1 MKLKQIG
8 MQALAVLFS
17 ASIALCTFAT
27 VTAPKVVFADSITT
41 SSVLQ
46 EIDDNRLA
54 TLEIYKFR
62 DTGSG
67 DTHTNFAICG
77 VVFSYLRI
85 ADIVTDSIVD
95 DNGMAVATV
104 LYRFADNPQT
114 DAFLSVLGL
123 TTQNCSKAVEDTNGQ
138 TYYYFQ
144 SDTLSH
150 ALQERALTQQTGLK
164 NNAEDFMHDYNGV
177 EMPETI
183 LNGYTKAENL
193 RTGLYLLVET
203 KVPQDVS
210 ESTLPFLV
218 SLPMPSVSD
227 EETAINGWVYDV
239 TIKPKNVTD
248 TPTLNKTVAESGS
261 QNAHSD
267 QTTGSA
273 GDFMDYH
280 ITSQLPTITSGATM
294 LSEYTFTDTIE
305 GLTYSRDVVIKFYT
319 DTDCQ
324 YLITTWKLSDGK
336 CTIKYGRND
345 DGSET
350 MEIRMTASG
359 LNEINTAD
367 TIYSP
372 SNTLSGYS
380 NCVMRIEYTA
390 QITASS
396 GFVCGENGNPNE
408 VDLVWRRSNTAH
420 YDTLTDDCKV
430 YTFALELEK
439 RFSDNAGN
447 FQKVRFT
454 LQNKTDGYYVQAVLN
469 EAEGVYY
476 AVGMV
481 SEAKDATKL
490 VPIKKNGKNMIV
502 VKGLEADAY
511 SISEIA
517 TDPAYQRLRDPI
529 LLQFRLEEKNGKV
542 SVSASIDG
550 EPVNMKPDGNSVPV
564 FASLSVLNK
573 RPPFP
578 PGGGEPPATGGT
590 ATIIITASAISGS
603 SLVGM
608 ILLLLSRRKKDDD
621 DETTA

>member
-1 MKLKQIG
+1 MNLKQIG
-8 MQALAVLFS
+8 MRALSILFS
-17 ASIALCTFAT
+17 ASIVLNSIAFT
-27 VTAPKVVFADSITT
+27 VPKVAFADSAMQA
-41 SSVLQ
+41 SLPVK
-46 EIDDNRLA
+46 IDDNRLA
-54 TLEIYKFR
+54 SLEIYKFH
-62 DTGSG
+62 DTGTG
-67 DTHTNFAICG
+67 DTHIDFAIRG

-85 ADIVTDSIVD
+85 ADLVTDSIVD
-95 DNGMAVATV
+95 ADGVARSTV
-104 LYRFADNPQT
+104 LYRFADDQQT
-114 DAFLSVLGL
+114 DAFLAVLGL
-123 TTQNCSKAVEDTNGQ
+123 KKRDCYKAVEEVTGE

-150 ALQERALTQQTGLK
+150 ALRERSLTQQTDLK
-164 NNAEDFMHDYNGV
+164 NAAEDFMRDYNGI
-177 EMPETI
+177 EMPETTR
-183 LNGYTKAENL
+183 NGYTKAENL

-218 SLPMPSVSD
+218 NLPMPSVS
-227 EETAINGWVYDV
+227 EEENAINGWVYDV

-248 TPTLNKTVAESGS
+248 KPTLNKTVAESGS
-261 QNAHSD
+261 QKEHSD
-267 QTTGSA
+267 RDTGSV

-294 LSEYTFTDTIE
+294 LSEYSFTDAIE
-305 GLTYSRDVVIKFYT
+305 GLTYSQDVVIKFYT

-336 CTIKYGRND
+336 YTIKYGQND

-367 TIYSP
+367 TVYSP

-380 NCVMRIEYTA
+380 NCVIRIEYTA

-396 GFVCGENGNPNE
+396 SFVCGENGNPNE
-408 VDLVWRRSNTAH
+408 VELVWRRSNTAH
-420 YDTLTDDCKV
+420 YDRITDDCKV

-447 FQKVRFT
+447 FKKVQFT
-454 LQNKTDGYYVQAVLN
+454 LQNKTDGYYVQAAFN

-481 SEAKDATKL
+481 ADAKDATKL
-490 VPIKKNGKNMIV
+490 VPVKKNGKNMIV

-511 SISEIA
+511 SISEVA

-529 LLQFRLEEKNGKV
+529 LLRFRLNNDNGKI
-542 SVSASIDG
+542 SVSATIDNQQ
-550 EPVNMKPDGNSVPV
+550 VNMKPDGSSVNA
-564 FASLSVLNK
+564 FACLSVLNK

-578 PGGGEPPATGGT
+578 PGGGEPPSTGGT
-590 ATIIITASAISGS
+590 ATIIIAASAISGS
-603 SLVGM
+603 SLFGM
-608 ILLLLSRRKKDDD
+608 ILLLLFKRKKDE
-621 DETTA
+621 DETEESK

>member
-8 MQALAVLFS
+8 IRALSALFS
-17 ASIALCTFAT
+17 AFIALSALITFS
-27 VTAPKVVFADSITT
+27 VPKVVFADSTT
-41 SSVLQ
+41 TPSVLQ
-46 EIDDNRLA
+46 EIDNNRLA
-54 TLEIYKFR
+54 SLEIYKFC

-67 DTHTNFAICG
+67 DTHTDFAIGG

-95 DNGMAVATV
+95 ANGLAVATV
-104 LYRFADNPQT
+104 LYRFADDPQT
-114 DAFLSVLGL
+114 DAFLTVLGL
-123 TTQNCSKAVEDTNGQ
+123 TKQNCYKAVEDTTGE

-150 ALQERALTQQTGLK
+150 ALQERALTQQTDLK
-164 NNAEDFMHDYNGV
+164 NDAEDFMRDYNGI
-177 EMPETI
+177 EMPETTR
-183 LNGYTKAENL
+183 NGFTKAENL

-218 SLPMPSVSD
+218 SLPMSG
-227 EETAINGWVYDV
+227 EENALNGWMYDV
-239 TIKPKNVTD
+239 TIYPKNVTD
-248 TPTLNKTVAESGS
+248 RPTLNKTVAESGS
-261 QNAHSD
+261 QHEHAEWA
-267 QTTGSA
+267 TGSA

-367 TIYSP
+367 TVYSS

-408 VDLVWRRSNTAH
+408 ADLVWRRSNTAH

-447 FQKVRFT
+447 FRKVRFT
-454 LQNKTDGYYVQAVLN
+454 LQNTTDGYYVQATFH

-481 SEAKDATKL
+481 ADAKDATQFIPVKQD
-490 VPIKKNGKNMIV
+490 GKNMVI
-502 VKGLEADAY
+502 VKGLEANAY

-517 TDPAYQRLRDPI
+517 TDPAYQRLREPI
-529 LLQFRLEEKNGKV
+529 RLHFRIAEEHGNISMSVVVNGKL
-542 SVSASIDG
+542 SVMKSDG
-550 EPVNMKPDGNSVPV
+550 GSQNA
-564 FASLSVLNK
+564 FAALSVLNK

-578 PGGGEPPATGGT
+578 PGGGEPPATGGS
-590 ATIIITASAISGS
+590 ATIIIAASAISGS

-608 ILLLLSRRKKDDD
+608 LLLLIFKRKKDED